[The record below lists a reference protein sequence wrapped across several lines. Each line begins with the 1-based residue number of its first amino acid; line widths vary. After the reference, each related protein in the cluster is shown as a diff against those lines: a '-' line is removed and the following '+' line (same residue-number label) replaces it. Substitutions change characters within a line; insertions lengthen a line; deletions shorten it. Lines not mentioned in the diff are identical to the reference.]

1 MHHRRTRAG
10 LVTLAI
16 IVAGP
21 ASAVAAPNNNNVAKL
36 TKAVTVGGIHE
47 HLNALQAHADANGG
61 NRFAGFPG
69 HIASSQYVYERARA
83 AGYDVHFQN
92 FEYEAAEDRS
102 SLTKTLPL
110 PARTYTRGTFGEFAG
125 DPESP
130 EGDVTEALHAVDLVI
145 PSIGGSTSGCEPAD
159 FTNANFV
166 AGSIALVQRGTCPFL
181 DKVNNAA
188 AAGAVAVILMNE
200 GNAPDRSDLD
210 FDPIVAGATIPVA
223 AASFPVGR
231 ELANGATHGPTGTTV
246 HLKVDFLRETL
257 TTRNVIADRVDG
269 KGGSIDNTVVVGA
282 HLDSVIDGPGI
293 NDNGSGSATI
303 LEIAEQMA
311 KVKPRNHV
319 RFIWFS
325 GEESG
330 LLGSEYYVSQLSEEE
345 LGQIAAMLNF
355 DMVASPNFARFV
367 YDGSDQSAPDGSGAI
382 EDVFDDYLVSRG
394 LAFEPTP
401 FDGRSDYGP
410 FIAKGIPAGGL
421 FTGAEGIKTPEQVL
435 LYGGVAGVAYDHC
448 YHQPCDT
455 IANVDDTALD
465 QMSDAAAAAV
475 ITLAQSTTS
484 INGVRGKG
492 NFKPKNGRELLTGPP
507 SKR

>member
-1 MHHRRTRAG
+1 MHHRLARAV
-10 LVTLAI
+10 LVTLVLV
-16 IVAGP
+16 VAGP
-21 ASAVAAPNNNNVAKL
+21 ASAVATPNNNNVAKL
-36 TKAVTVGGIHE
+36 TKAVTVGGIRE
-47 HLNALQAHADANGG
+47 HLNAFQAHANANGG

-69 HIASSQYVYERARA
+69 HIASSQYVYDRARA
-83 AGYDVHFQN
+83 AGYDVRFQN
-92 FEYEAAEDRS
+92 FEYEAAEDLS
-102 SLTKTLPL
+102 TLTKTLPL
-110 PARTYTRGTFGEFAG
+110 PARTYTRGIFNEFAG
-125 DPESP
+125 DDESP
-130 EGDVTEALHAVDLVI
+130 EGDVTTALYAVDLLI

-159 FTNANFV
+159 FTNASFV
-166 AGSIALVQRGTCPFL
+166 AGSIALVQRGTCPFI

-188 AAGAVAVILMNE
+188 AAGAGAVIIMNE

-223 AASFPVGR
+223 AASFAAGQ

-246 HLKVDFLRETL
+246 HLKVDFLRQTL
-257 TTRNVIADRVDG
+257 TTRNVIADSKRG
-269 KGGSIDNTVVVGA
+269 AIDNTVVVGA

-293 NDNGSGSATI
+293 NDNGSGSGTI

-330 LLGSEYYVSQLSEEE
+330 LLGSTYYVSQLSEEG
-345 LGQIAAMLNF
+345 LSQIAAMLNF

-367 YDGSDQSAPDGSGAI
+367 YDGSDEGAPAGSGAI
-382 EDVFDDYLVSRG
+382 EDVFNDYFTSRK

-410 FIAKGIPAGGL
+410 FIAQGIPAGGL
-421 FTGAEGIKTPEQVL
+421 FTGAEGVKAPEQVL

-455 IANVDDTALD
+455 IANINDTALD

-475 ITLAQSTTS
+475 ITLAQTTTS

-492 NFKPKNGRELLTGPP
+492 NFKPRNGRELLTGPA
-507 SKR
+507 SQR

>member
-1 MHHRRTRAG
+1 MYHRRARTA
-10 LVTLAI
+10 LVTLALV
-16 IVAGP
+16 VAGP
-21 ASAVAAPNNNNVAKL
+21 ASALAAPNNNTVEKL
-36 TKAVTVGGIHE
+36 TKAVTVRGIHE
-47 HLNALQAHADANGG
+47 HLDAFQAHADANGG

-69 HIASSQYVYERARA
+69 HVASSQYVYDRARA
-83 AGYDVHFQN
+83 AGYDVRFQN
-92 FEYEAAEDRS
+92 FEYDAAEDLS
-102 SLTKTLPL
+102 TLTKTLPL
-110 PARTYTRGTFGEFAG
+110 PARTYTRGIFSEFTG
-125 DPESP
+125 DDESP
-130 EGDVTEALHAVDLVI
+130 VGDVTSALYAIDLVI
-145 PSIGGSTSGCEPAD
+145 PSVGGSTSGCEPED
-159 FTNANFV
+159 FTNASFV
-166 AGSIALVQRGTCPFL
+166 AGSIALVQRGTCPFI

-188 AAGAVAVILMNE
+188 AAGAAAVIIMNE
-200 GNAPDRSDLD
+200 GNTPDRTDLD

-223 AASFPVGR
+223 AASFPAGA

-246 HLKVDFLRETL
+246 HLKVDFFRQTL
-257 TTRNVIADRVDG
+257 TTRNVIADSKSG
-269 KGGSIDNTVVVGA
+269 AIDNTVVVGA
-282 HLDSVIDGPGI
+282 HLDSVIGGPGI

-330 LLGSEYYVSQLSEEE
+330 LLGSAYYVSQLTDGE

-367 YDGSDQSAPDGSGAI
+367 YDGSDPAAPAGSGAI
-382 EDVFDDYLVSRG
+382 EDVFHDFFASRK

-421 FTGAEGIKTPEQVL
+421 FTGAEGVKTPDQVL
-435 LYGGVAGVAYDHC
+435 RYGGVAGVAYDHC
-448 YHQPCDT
+448 YHQACDT

-465 QMSDAAAAAV
+465 QMSDGAATAV
-475 ITLAQSTTS
+475 ITLAQSTTP

-492 NFKPKNGRELLTGPP
+492 NFKAKNGRELLTGPP
-507 SKR
+507 SRR